1 MPTARCQDDWI
12 NSLLPI
18 VLYSYIQYWCH
29 ILTLT
34 LGDRGGSWLAFARGY
49 TSLLDK
55 PLEELCPGDRNTLGK
70 KKELIRIS
78 SLKNEQKIRPN
89 RETLT
94 YLGDMALVS
103 HQGHSIH
110 PLGKHGT
117 SLHGCV
123 ACRSQQDMV
132 LDFWIQ
138 EDKSDQADRELL
150 RVHQWV
156 LGSVPYWHSNTCN
169 SKYRNTLVV
178 SRGYGPPLVEHLS
191 FQSTQMCSL
200 SYLPWA
206 AGSCGG
212 RLSRA
217 VAIVPTRARLA
228 VLQTPPAFAVRPGAR
243 RAL

>member
-1 MPTARCQDDWI
+1 MSHSHSYPWGQGRQLAC
-12 NSLLPI
+12 LCKG
-18 VLYSYIQYWCH
+18 LYEPAGQAIGRAVPWGQKYP
-29 ILTLT
+29 
-34 LGDRGGSWLAFARGY
+34 R
-49 TSLLDK
+49 
-55 PLEELCPGDRNTLGK
+55 E

-132 LDFWIQ
+132 LDSWIR
-138 EDKSDQADRELL
+138 EDRSDRADRELL

-156 LGSVPYWHSNTCN
+156 LGSVPY
-169 SKYRNTLVV
+169 
-178 SRGYGPPLVEHLS
+178 
-191 FQSTQMCSL
+191 
-200 SYLPWA
+200 
-206 AGSCGG
+206 
-212 RLSRA
+212 
-217 VAIVPTRARLA
+217 
-228 VLQTPPAFAVRPGAR
+228 
-243 RAL
+243 